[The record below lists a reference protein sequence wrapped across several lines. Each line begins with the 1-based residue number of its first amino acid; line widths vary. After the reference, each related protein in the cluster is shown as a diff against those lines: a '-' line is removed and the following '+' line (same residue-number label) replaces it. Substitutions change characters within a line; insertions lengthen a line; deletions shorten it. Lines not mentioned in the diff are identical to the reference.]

1 MTATGGT
8 LEERVRGRFG
18 WTPYRVLAGA
28 ALFGCVAV
36 LLCDVVMW
44 FLVQGYSP
52 IGQTIS
58 ELAAG
63 PHSCVQDTGIVLFAL
78 GIAALAVGLTLR
90 GGASGRAWLVRGG
103 FVLLAAVIALIA
115 LWNEYGD
122 GQPGG
127 LVIHRYLVI
136 ALYVLVG
143 ALLWLGTT
151 VEPARDSRLARL
163 GKPAAIA
170 WLLLAPVFYMVPDS
184 MDGAYE
190 RVLALF
196 LVGAV
201 GLAALR
207 LWRDPTNED

>member
-1 MTATGGT
+1 MTAGGAADAQ
-8 LEERVRGRFG
+8 LRHRFG
-18 WTPYRVLAGA
+18 WTPYRVLGGT
-28 ALFGCVAV
+28 ALFGCAAV

-52 IGQTIS
+52 VSQTIS

-63 PHSCVQDTGIVLFAL
+63 PHSDVQDTGIVLFAL
-78 GIAALAVGLTLR
+78 GIVALAVGLTLR
-90 GGASGRAWLVRGG
+90 GEASGRAWLVRGG
-103 FVLLAAVIALIA
+103 FVLLAAVVSLIA

-136 ALYVLVG
+136 GLYLLVG

-151 VEPARDSRLARL
+151 IEPARESRLARL

-170 WLLLAPVFYMVPDS
+170 WLLLAPMFYLVPDS
-184 MDGAYE
+184 VDGAYE
-190 RVLALF
+190 RFLALF
-196 LVGAV
+196 LVGVV

-207 LWRDPTNED
+207 LWRNPRAEE